1 MDEDGNERRMDGMRQ
16 QNYETVLVRAVRQ
29 MSGNEMDERPQTVR
43 SNATVHCTHQLV
55 TQAHMDSE
63 HTVHMCVECCMN
75 TGTNNIYE
83 PQTQHKHNDDNGGK
97 HWSPW
102 NGTGERAHSHTH
114 IRYTRSSNTFKMNM
128 NMYQPVVSVAHCGIS
143 SSGKNFFIPF
153 YFSCWTSSL
162 AARRRE
168 L

>member
-63 HTVHMCVECCMN
+63 DTFICVWSAAWIQVQTTSMNHRRSTNTMTTTVGN
-75 TGTNNIYE
+75 TDHHGT
-83 PQTQHKHNDDNGGK
+83 
-97 HWSPW
+97 
-102 NGTGERAHSHTH
+102 ERESAHSHTH

-128 NMYQPVVSVAHCGIS
+128 NMYQPVVSVAQCGIS

-153 YFSCWTSSL
+153 YFSCRTSSL